1 MTYKD
6 WLILYLEY
14 NLSWFAILI
23 VISIIHTQNEVDIA
37 IRELMWI
44 QYVKWVL
51 GMFSRSM
58 EFMVKMA

>member
-37 IRELMWI
+37 IRELMRI